1 MWNELRNPNWS
12 ARTPPT
18 RSPAISPEKIELD
31 SSPRA
36 NPCFSRGVLHA
47 TRVVDA
53 AIVPVKHPWK
63 KRSARNCQTLLLSP
77 MRPRT
82 TVPMNAA
89 RSTIFLR
96 PKRSATHPHSGAAT
110 MKAACVRSDE
120 SPA

>member
-1 MWNELRNPNWS
+1 MPAASPASGVNCSFTRKSTSRVVTSRSPLEMWNEFRNPNWS

-53 AIVPVKHPWK
+53 AIVPVKHP
-63 KRSARNCQTLLLSP
+63 
-77 MRPRT
+77 
-82 TVPMNAA
+82 
-89 RSTIFLR
+89 
-96 PKRSATHPHSGAAT
+96 
-110 MKAACVRSDE
+110 
-120 SPA
+120 